1 MSVPRLRLLGAAAI
15 FVVLA
20 ACSGSAEPEQGGAD
34 KSATPSASA
43 SESPAAPTYKVKS
56 KDELEDLLLG
66 IDDLPAGWSQD
77 PPTDEGNKY
86 FCDYDPPAEE
96 KFRASRDFT
105 KGGGVSAEL
114 ARVAIRQFE
123 SVEDAKASWDALVK
137 ALKTCKSEVYE
148 GSELT
153 YTPMSA
159 PKVGDASAGVKI
171 ETDGTTLLQNF
182 VLVGPV
188 MISAGGGGLASA
200 DADLAIEL
208 AEAQVARYSQG
219 AKQ

>member
-1 MSVPRLRLLGAAAI
+1 MSLSRLRLLGVAAI
-15 FVVLA
+15 FVTLA
-20 ACSGSAEPEQGGAD
+20 ACSGGGESEQGGAD
-34 KSATPSASA
+34 EPAPPTASA
-43 SESPAAPTYKVKS
+43 SESPAAPTYEVKT
-56 KDELEDLLLG
+56 KDALEDLLLG

-77 PPTDEGNKY
+77 PATEEGNKY

-105 KGGGVSAEL
+105 KGGGVSAEV

-153 YTPMSA
+153 YTPLSA

-171 ETDGTTLLQNF
+171 ESDGATLLQNF

-188 MISAGGGGLASA
+188 MISAGGGGLVTA

-208 AEAQVARYSQG
+208 AESQVARYSQG

>member
-1 MSVPRLRLLGAAAI
+1 MY
-15 FVVLA
+15 
-20 ACSGSAEPEQGGAD
+20 E
-34 KSATPSASA
+34 
-43 SESPAAPTYKVKS
+43 VKT
-56 KDELEDLLLG
+56 KDELEHLLLG

-77 PPTDEGNKY
+77 PPTAEGNKY

-114 ARVAIRQFE
+114 ARVAIRQFD

-159 PKVGDASAGVKI
+159 PKVGDESAGVKI
-171 ETDGTTLLQNF
+171 ETDGATLLQNF